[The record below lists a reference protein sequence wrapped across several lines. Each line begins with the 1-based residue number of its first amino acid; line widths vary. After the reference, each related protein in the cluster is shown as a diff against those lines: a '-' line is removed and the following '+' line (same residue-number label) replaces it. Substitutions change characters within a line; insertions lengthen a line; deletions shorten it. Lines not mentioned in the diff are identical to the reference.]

1 MKNQTSIKIPK
12 KYQVAIDE
20 IIKDADGD
28 YWVYLN
34 DGYKSSDTM
43 TYTIHE
49 YTQKDVLKALQTIIK
64 VEEEV

>member
-1 MKNQTSIKIPK
+1 MKNQTSIKVPK
-12 KYQVAIDE
+12 KYHVAIDE
-20 IIKDADGD
+20 IIKDVEG

-64 VEEEV
+64 VEDE

>member
-1 MKNQTSIKIPK
+1 MKNQTSIKVPK
-12 KYQVAIDE
+12 KYQGAIDE
-20 IIKDADGD
+20 IIKDVEG

-49 YTQKDVLKALQTIIK
+49 YTQKDVLKSLQTIIK
-64 VEEEV
+64 VEGE